1 MRNLSVRKSVR
12 ALAALVAVI
21 GVLLLPLTAKAAE
34 PIKVGLSVALTGGV
48 APIGKQ
54 VLAALQ
60 IWRDDVNAK
69 GGLLGRPVE
78 LVFYDDQSNPQN
90 VPGLYTKLIDV
101 DKVDLLI
108 GPYATNMVAPAIPVL
123 MQFHK
128 TTIGILANA
137 ANSKFHY
144 DQYFSMLPT
153 GPEPKKSF
161 AYGFFELAAAQN
173 PRPKTVAIVAADA
186 EFAQNAADGAR
197 ESVKEIGG
205 FQIVLDQKYP
215 PTTTDYSPIM
225 RAVQALNPDIVYV
238 AAYPP
243 DSVGIVRAANEIG
256 LTPKMFGGAF
266 IGLLVSPI
274 KAQLG
279 PLMNGIINNEVFL
292 PAPSLV
298 FPGTKELLAKYQA
311 VAQQQKIDPMG
322 WAFPPLGYAAGQVMA
337 QAVEGAKT
345 LDQVKL
351 AAYMHSHTFS
361 TVVGDIKFGK
371 DGEWAKSRVF
381 FTQFQHVTAN
391 SMDQFRDTTHEVI
404 VWPNEYKTGTVIYPY
419 ADAKKAVKNDE
430 EFMNG
435 SPFKLGTFATS
446 GGGAFA
452 AIVLDDDAIPLTAAA
467 IACKNALA
475 SVTTIWR
482 ASRRFRAFWKG
493 GTRTSPRCRSSS
505 PSWKRK
511 AGRARKNS
519 PACAR
524 CRRWRGPARCST
536 PRRISRSTSTKCCA
550 PA

>member
-1 MRNLSVRKSVR
+1 MRNFRLWAR
-12 ALAALVAVI
+12 ACRLATLPLLC
-21 GVLLLPLTAKAAE
+21 LLLLANAAKAAE
-34 PIKVGLSVALTGGV
+34 PIRVGLSVALTGGV

-123 MQFHK
+123 MQFHR

-153 GPEPKKSF
+153 GPEPKRAF
-161 AYGFFELAAAQN
+161 AEGFFEIAAAQK
-173 PRPKTVAIVAADA
+173 PRPKTVAIIAADA

-197 ESVKEIGG
+197 ESIKDIGG
-205 FQIVLDQKYP
+205 FEIVLDQKYP

-311 VAQQQKIDPMG
+311 VAQEQKIDPMG
-322 WAFPPLGYAAGQVMA
+322 WAFPPLGYAAGQVLA
-337 QAVEGAKT
+337 EAVEGAKT

-351 AAYMHSHTFS
+351 AGYIRSHSFA
-361 TVVGDIKFGK
+361 TVVGEIKFGK

-391 SMDQFRDTTHEVI
+391 SIEQFRDTTHEVI
-404 VWPNEYKTGTVIYPY
+404 VWPNEYKTGNVIYPY
-419 ADAKKAVKNDE
+419 ADAKKQ
-430 EFMNG
+430 
-435 SPFKLGTFATS
+435 
-446 GGGAFA
+446 
-452 AIVLDDDAIPLTAAA
+452 
-467 IACKNALA
+467 
-475 SVTTIWR
+475 
-482 ASRRFRAFWKG
+482 
-493 GTRTSPRCRSSS
+493 
-505 PSWKRK
+505 
-511 AGRARKNS
+511 
-519 PACAR
+519 
-524 CRRWRGPARCST
+524 
-536 PRRISRSTSTKCCA
+536 
-550 PA
+550 